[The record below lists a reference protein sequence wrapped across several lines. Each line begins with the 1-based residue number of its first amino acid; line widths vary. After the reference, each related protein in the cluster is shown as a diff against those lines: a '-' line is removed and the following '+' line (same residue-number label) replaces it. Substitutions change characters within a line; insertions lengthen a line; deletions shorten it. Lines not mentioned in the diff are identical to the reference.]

1 MGTLED
7 AQFANQLGHLYQ
19 SVAQQIGDYL
29 TNNIDHLTKEE
40 IDTVNNYQ
48 TTIITYANTFYSL
61 SDNIAFTGSDLYFNQ
76 INDATGQIK
85 DALNHLDN
93 INKIIN
99 ISAGIISLAAAVMT
113 GNGPLIVT
121 SIVSIVSFSKSLG
134 STSN

>member
-19 SVAQQIGDYL
+19 SAAQQIGDYL
-29 TNNIDHLTKEE
+29 TNNIDQLTKEE
-40 IDTVNNYQ
+40 IDTVNSYQ
-48 TTIITYANTFYSL
+48 TTIINYANTFYSL
-61 SDNIAFTGSDLYFNQ
+61 SDNIAFTGSDVYFNQ

-93 INKIIN
+93 VNKIIN
-99 ISAGIISLAAAVMT
+99 ISAGIITLAAAVMT

-121 SIVSIVSFSKSLG
+121 SIATIVSITKSLG